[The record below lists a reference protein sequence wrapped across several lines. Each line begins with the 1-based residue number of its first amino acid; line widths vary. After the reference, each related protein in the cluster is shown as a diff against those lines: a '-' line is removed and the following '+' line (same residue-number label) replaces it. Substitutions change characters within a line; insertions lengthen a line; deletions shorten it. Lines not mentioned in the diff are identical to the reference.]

1 MRLRYLSVVHLIAE
15 VGADPWAVNRSLQH
29 GSPAQISYLAK
40 AFHDAGQLTAE
51 AESTFDEACRR
62 FAAAWN
68 GENGEHPINDAAEV
82 QRATGSLGV
91 QTAQLP
97 QIAIDLQRVAAIL
110 AEAQRAAAGQIRV
123 LERQLEAVDG
133 EIGEA
138 HSLLDTHH
146 LSVPYEMALD
156 DLLGELEQ
164 RAIDDTASALHEV
177 ERIREMYADL
187 LRRLK
192 TRMRVQGGY
201 DSAVAPLDAL
211 EGKSPQAPAQA
222 ERDVHAALA
231 GDQAAASRVNA
242 ILNSI
247 TAEQLAGRA
256 PLSAEQASVVSQL
269 QAQQH
274 GMSMGAL
281 QTAQQRLGDQRE
293 MIANSWQLM
302 SNPALA
308 FPRTNLKPGALQG
321 TEVAKGGFAQ
331 LPDCVR
337 QALEA
342 PWSQDYD
349 LVVGPTL
356 PGGDLSKVI
365 ADFVKQGKSAFQTN
379 TELDRRLLAKASAM
393 MDGTFGVSAKP
404 PPNVRGGVQALDP
417 TVADIFAALS
427 PDHQVVHDV
436 LTGPAHV
443 GFMDNVTRHFWCD
456 HGKAAASLF
465 DWTEHAAR
473 GAEAGIAGETAK
485 AYSMYIGANEPHLLH
500 LPGNHTLG
508 EVNPD
513 LVRGMAHGL
522 APYVDNIAGTGG
534 LTEFGVMQDGSRE
547 SGVMPIAKGIF
558 SVLSTEA
565 KASEY
570 FNGAAD
576 REAVV
581 AEGAYARQV
590 VNGEAGTGTYNAHLH
605 DAMTLRGLVD
615 SGIHS
620 ALQADTENRHLSA
633 DAAATAEYNQRKLA
647 YELSAKALG
656 SVAEAAPG
664 VGPAAGAAVGM
675 LGTALESDF
684 LGQPPTATAVT
695 DHQLPQMSIGQADRE
710 ILNAVIASG
719 HRLDGVPQ
727 QYLLDG
733 RIASPDELA
742 RQHVEVDL
750 GHYEETLNRLLTG
763 ILRQGQADGLAQ
775 PFIPDLYMINRYDA
789 VIHDHD
795 PQKK

>member
-1 MRLRYLSVVHLIAE
+1 MRLRYLSVAHLIAE
-15 VGADPWAVNRSLQH
+15 AGADPWAVNRSLQH
-29 GSPAQISYLAK
+29 GSPAQISFLAR
-40 AFHDAGQLTAE
+40 AFHDAGHLTAE
-51 AESTFDEACRR
+51 AESMFNEACRR

-68 GENGEHPINDAAEV
+68 GENGDHPINDAAEV

-97 QIAIDLQRVAAIL
+97 QIAIGLQRVAAIL

-146 LSVPYEMALD
+146 LSVPYQMALD
-156 DLLGELEQ
+156 DLTGELEQ
-164 RAIDDTASALHEV
+164 RAIDDTAAASHEV

-187 LRRLK
+187 LQRLK

-201 DSAVAPLDAL
+201 DSAVAPLDAP
-211 EGKSPQAPAQA
+211 EGKSPQSPAQA

-247 TAEQLAGRA
+247 TAEQLAGKA
-256 PLSAEQASVVSQL
+256 PLSAEQASIVSQL

-274 GMSMGAL
+274 GMSMEAL
-281 QTAQQRLGDQRE
+281 QTAEQRLGDQRE

-308 FPRTNLKPGALQG
+308 FPRTDLKPAVVQG
-321 TEVAKGGFAQ
+321 TDMVRGGFGQ

-342 PWSQDYD
+342 PWSQYFD
-349 LVVGPTL
+349 LVVGQML
-356 PGGDLSKVI
+356 AAGDPSKVV
-365 ADFVKQGKSAFQTN
+365 ADIVRHGRSSLQTN
-379 TELDRRLLAKASAM
+379 TELDRRMLARASAM
-393 MDGTFGVSAKP
+393 MDATFGKSSTP
-404 PPNVRGGVQALDP
+404 PAIRLGAVVLDP
-417 TVADIFAALS
+417 IVADIFSAVS
-427 PDHQVVHDV
+427 PDHRVVHDA

-443 GFMDNVTRHFWCD
+443 GFMDNVTRHFWSD

-485 AYSMYIGANEPHLLH
+485 AYSMYIGANEPQLLH

-522 APYVDNIAGTGG
+522 APYVENIAGTGG
-534 LTEFGVMQDGSRE
+534 LAEFGVMQDGSRE
-547 SGVMPIAKGIF
+547 NGVLPIAKGIF
-558 SVLSTEA
+558 SVLSTDE
-565 KASEY
+565 KASAY

-590 VNGEAGTGTYNAHLH
+590 VNGEPGTGTYNAHLH

-633 DAAATAEYNQRKLA
+633 EAAATAEYNQRKLA

-656 SVAEAAPG
+656 SLTEAAPG

-675 LGTALESDF
+675 LGTALENDY
-684 LGQPPTATAVT
+684 LGQPPTSTAVT

-719 HRLDGVPQ
+719 HRIDGVPQ
-727 QYLLDG
+727 QYLLGG
-733 RIASPDELA
+733 RIGSPDELA

-750 GHYEETLNRLLTG
+750 GRYEETLNRLLTG
-763 ILRQGQADGLAQ
+763 LLRQGQADGLAQ